1 MAQLIY
7 LMGPSGSG
15 KDSLLARLRGCAD
28 SAPLVA
34 HRYITRPADAGCENH
49 IALSEPEF
57 LRRRAKGLFALDWQA
72 HQHHYAFGIEVDL
85 WLLQGIDVVVNGS
98 RAHLPQA
105 QQRYGGQLLPVCL
118 QVSPEVLRQRLQR
131 RGRENAEQIER
142 RLMRATEYQHS
153 LPAGCRLLDN
163 DGNLED
169 TLAALLA
176 LLPAAAT
183 QPQDAMP

>member
-15 KDSLLARLRGCAD
+15 KDSLLAALRADTD

-49 IALSEPEF
+49 IALSEAEF

-72 HQHHYAFGIEVDL
+72 HQHHYALGIEVDL
-85 WLLQGIDVVVNGS
+85 WLSQGIDVVVNGS
-98 RAHLPQA
+98 RAYLSQA
-105 QQRYGGQLLPVCL
+105 QQRYGAQLLPVCL
-118 QVSPEVLRQRLQR
+118 QVSSDILRQRLQH
-131 RGRENAEQIER
+131 RGRETADQIEQ
-142 RLMRATEYQHS
+142 RLARAVEYQQK
-153 LPAGCRLLDN
+153 LPALCSRLDN
-163 DGNLED
+163 DGNLDD

-176 LLPAAAT
+176 LLPASAK

>member
-15 KDSLLARLRGCAD
+15 KDSLLAQLRADAD

-72 HQHHYAFGIEVDL
+72 HQQHYAFGIEVDL

-105 QQRYGGQLLPVCL
+105 QQRYGAQLLPVCL
-118 QVSPEVLRQRLQR
+118 QVSTEVLRQRLQN
-131 RGRENAEQIER
+131 RGREDAAQIEQ
-142 RLMRATEYQHS
+142 RLARATEYQQR
-153 LPAGCRLLDN
+153 LPAGCRLLAN
-163 DGNLED
+163 DGDLQD
-169 TLAALLA
+169 TLTALLA
-176 LLPAAAT
+176 LLPAST
-183 QPQDAMP
+183 KYPQDATQ